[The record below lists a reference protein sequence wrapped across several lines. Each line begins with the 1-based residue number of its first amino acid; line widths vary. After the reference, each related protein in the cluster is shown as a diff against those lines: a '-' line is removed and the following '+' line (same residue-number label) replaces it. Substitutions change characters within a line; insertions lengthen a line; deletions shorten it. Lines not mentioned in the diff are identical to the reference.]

1 METMQPYTTPRRSL
15 LREKEQ
21 LISHSCPSLLAADY
35 LDRTQSARDN
45 LLFSQHCMV
54 IPYTAMRVSLDWA
67 LPLMDKLFLG
77 ESAKLGSRSGM
88 LDLDVLNSS

>member
-1 METMQPYTTPRRSL
+1 METMQPYTTPRCSL

-21 LISHSCPSLLAADY
+21 LISHSCSSLLAADY

-54 IPYTAMRVSLDWA
+54 IPYTAMRVFPRLGFTPHGKAVLRGICKTGPPVRDA
-67 LPLMDKLFLG
+67 GYRLVKL
-77 ESAKLGSRSGM
+77 
-88 LDLDVLNSS
+88 